1 MSDVLWPTWLNAKFR
16 IILPGFFVMAVSM
29 AGCASTTQS
38 VDAYYRQ
45 MAYNYREA
53 GEKARVDALSLE
65 SQAKVL
71 AATGDFKR
79 HKRVQRE
86 LDKVKAFEAK
96 CDHEAGRFQMA
107 AEWTEARFNLTRPSI
122 PDGPQ
127 TTGKSTDDAVLQA
140 SGAKS
145 TQ

>member
-1 MSDVLWPTWLNAKFR
+1 MSDVLWPKWSNAKFR
-16 IILPGFFVMAVSM
+16 LVLPGFVVMAVSM

-79 HKRVQRE
+79 HKRVQHQ
-86 LDKVKAFEAK
+86 LDKVKEFEAK
-96 CDHEAGRFQMA
+96 CDHEAGRFQKA
-107 AEWTEARFNLTRPSI
+107 AEWTEARFKLTRPSI
-122 PDGPQ
+122 PDGPPN
-127 TTGKSTDDAVLQA
+127 TGTSRDDAVLQA

-145 TQ
+145 P